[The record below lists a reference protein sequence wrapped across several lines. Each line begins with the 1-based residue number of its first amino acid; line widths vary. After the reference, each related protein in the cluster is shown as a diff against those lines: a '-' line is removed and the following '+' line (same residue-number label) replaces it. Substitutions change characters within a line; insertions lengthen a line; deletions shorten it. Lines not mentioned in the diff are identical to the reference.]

1 MELPLNEF
9 LGEFNMG
16 SWCDEQLISE
26 PCSVISISIEQ
37 LELDLYSLY
46 DKPKVKKRYSSGPI
60 KTPLDE
66 ELLDKYNDRLE
77 NEPRNWRKFIKS
89 LTHQVTPEEITRLK
103 QLRRQEQQKKYNQEL
118 RKRKKKEKK

>member
-1 MELPLNEF
+1 MELWFDEIS
-9 LGEFNMG
+9 GEFNMG
-16 SWCDEQLISE
+16 SVFDEQLISDSWKAI
-26 PCSVISISIEQ
+26 PISE
-37 LELDLYSLY
+37 EKLDLYSLY
-46 DKPKVKKRYSSGPI
+46 DKSKDKKRYSSGPI

>member
-1 MELPLNEF
+1 MVLWFDEI

-26 PCSVISISIEQ
+26 PCSAMPISIEQ

-46 DKPKVKKRYSSGPI
+46 DKTKEKKRYSSGPI

-66 ELLDKYNDRLE
+66 ALLEKYNDTLKY
-77 NEPRNWRKFIKS
+77 EPREWRKFIKS
-89 LTHQVTPEEITRLK
+89 LTHRVTPEEITRLK
-103 QLRRQEQQKKYNQEL
+103 QLRRQYKQKIYNREL
-118 RKRKKKEKK
+118 RKRKKQKSY